1 MKLPTDRKERI
12 KVLVLIALGILA
24 ALSASIQGIM
34 SLSRQKSALTQKLQ
48 DVRYQIQTS
57 KRDVMQADSCRPRN
71 AETIR
76 QIVSTSDEHVL
87 HPILG
92 NYRLGAS
99 ETINRLAQAS
109 GVEIQSVQE
118 VGIMDLPRAVDAKA
132 RFKAYTVRLTMD
144 CSFFSLMEFLH
155 RIEKVNPII
164 NIATM
169 TVVGSGDKTPQ
180 LQRIAMGMQWPIWV
194 DEILVE
200 KMKVR
205 GAKAG
210 EAAR

>member
-1 MKLPTDRKERI
+1 
-12 KVLVLIALGILA
+12 
-24 ALSASIQGIM
+24 
-34 SLSRQKSALTQKLQ
+34 
-48 DVRYQIQTS
+48 
-57 KRDVMQADSCRPRN
+57 
-71 AETIR
+71 
-76 QIVSTSDEHVL
+76 
-87 HPILG
+87 
-92 NYRLGAS
+92 
-99 ETINRLAQAS
+99 
-109 GVEIQSVQE
+109 
-118 VGIMDLPRAVDAKA
+118 
-132 RFKAYTVRLTMD
+132 MD